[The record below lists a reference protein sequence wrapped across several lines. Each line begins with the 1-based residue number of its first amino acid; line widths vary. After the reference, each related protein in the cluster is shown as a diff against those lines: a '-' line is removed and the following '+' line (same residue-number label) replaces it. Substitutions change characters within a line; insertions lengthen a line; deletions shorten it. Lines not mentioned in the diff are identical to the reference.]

1 MRVPFVDL
9 KAQYASIKSEIDEA
23 MQCVVHDCAFIKGKY
38 VEQFEEEFAAY
49 LGAKFC
55 IGCGN
60 GTDALEIAISSLGI
74 GQGDEVIVP
83 ANTFIATSEAV
94 TANGA
99 TPVFCDIHPQTYN
112 LDVDLLASKIT
123 PRTKAIIAVH
133 LYGQPADM
141 DPIVA
146 LAKQHGIKV
155 IEDSAQAH
163 GAEYKGQKI
172 GTLGDIAT
180 FSFFPGKNLGAYGDG
195 GALITK
201 DEELATKSRMIAN
214 HGRVD
219 KYDHIFEGRNS
230 RLDGLQAAILSVKLR
245 HLDSWSQARREAA
258 KAYSE
263 SLSGSAIIAPHVPQ
277 WATPVFHLYVVR
289 IENRQWVQEELNK
302 KGVSSGVHYPIALP
316 FLRAYQRFGH
326 TPKDFPIAHEQMDT
340 ILSLPMFP
348 EITSE
353 QIAYVVDSLR
363 AIT

>member
-1 MRVPFVDL
+1 MKVPFVDL
-9 KAQYASIKSEIDEA
+9 KAQYATIKSEIDEA
-23 MQCVVHDCAFIKGKY
+23 MNCVVNDCAFIKGKY
-38 VEQFEEEFAAY
+38 VAQFEEDFAAY

-60 GTDALEIAISSLGI
+60 GTDALEIALNALGV

-94 TANGA
+94 TANGG
-99 TPVFCDIHPQTYN
+99 TPVFCDIDPQTYN
-112 LDVDLLASKIT
+112 LDVDLLAAKIT
-123 PRTKAIIAVH
+123 PQTKAIIVVH

-141 DPIVA
+141 DPILN
-146 LAKQHGIKV
+146 LAKQHNLRV

-163 GAEYKGQKI
+163 GAQYGGQKI

-195 GALITK
+195 GAVITNN
-201 DEELATKSRMIAN
+201 EELATRSRMIAN

-245 HLDSWSQARREAA
+245 HLDSWSLARREAA
-258 KAYSE
+258 KQYSE
-263 SLSGSAIIAPHVPQ
+263 LLSGSTLITPYVPQ

-289 IENRQWVQEELNK
+289 TENREHIREALNE
-302 KGVSSGVHYPIALP
+302 KGIASGIHYPIALP
-316 FLRAYQRFGH
+316 FLRAYKRFGH
-326 TPKDFPIAHEQMDT
+326 TPDDFPVAYAQMDT
-340 ILSLPMFP
+340 ILSLPLFP

-353 QIAYVVDSLR
+353 QIAYVVETLR
-363 AIT
+363 AVT